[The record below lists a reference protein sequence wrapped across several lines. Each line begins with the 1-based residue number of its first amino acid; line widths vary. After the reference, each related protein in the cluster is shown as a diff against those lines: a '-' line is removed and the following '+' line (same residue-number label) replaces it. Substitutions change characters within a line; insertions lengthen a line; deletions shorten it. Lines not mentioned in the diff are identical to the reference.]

1 MLAASL
7 CAGIKVQ
14 ALTNSLRVSRKKIV
28 LDYSTLALNQKPN
41 IMLKKTNLKEI
52 ASLFTEDLWD
62 KGNLSI
68 ADDIFQ
74 QQFTDHDP
82 VQGQGPGVE
91 GYKEMIAAFKSA
103 FLDLRVRNEDV
114 IEDES
119 QNKVVVRWTAQGTHT
134 GELMQIPATGKK
146 VSLKGV
152 DILRVE
158 DGKIV
163 ERWGEFDALGMLAQL
178 GVIQL

>member
-1 MLAASL
+1 ML
-7 CAGIKVQ
+7 
-14 ALTNSLRVSRKKIV
+14 T
-28 LDYSTLALNQKPN
+28 
-41 IMLKKTNLKEI
+41 KTNLTEI
-52 ASLFTEDLWD
+52 ARLFTEDLWD
-62 KGNLSI
+62 KGNLNI

-82 VQGQGPGVE
+82 VQGQGPGLE
-91 GYKEMIAAFKSA
+91 GYKQMLAAFKSA
-103 FLDLRVRNEDV
+103 FPDLRVRNEDV
-114 IEDES
+114 IEDERQS
-119 QNKVVVRWTAQGTHT
+119 KVVVRWTAQGTHR

-146 VSLKGV
+146 VSLKGM

-158 DGKIV
+158 DEKIV